1 MNTAIEFFFD
11 LVSPY
16 SYLAS
21 EKIEELAKQNNR
33 ELIWKPFLLGGL
45 FKALDAP
52 PAPGLLPYKKPYL
65 FKDLDRLAR
74 FHGIPFNTPSEFPR
88 LTVKPLRALLSL
100 PKEDLP
106 KAVHQLYK
114 AYCVEDRD
122 ISDPSELVD
131 LLGAEAVEKTE
142 DPEIKQS
149 LIQVTDEAV
158 NRGLFGAPTFLV
170 GQEMFFGHDR
180 MDLLEAFLQ
189 DRL

>member
-106 KAVHQLYK
+106 
-114 AYCVEDRD
+114 
-122 ISDPSELVD
+122 
-131 LLGAEAVEKTE
+131 
-142 DPEIKQS
+142 
-149 LIQVTDEAV
+149 
-158 NRGLFGAPTFLV
+158 
-170 GQEMFFGHDR
+170 
-180 MDLLEAFLQ
+180 
-189 DRL
+189 

>member
-106 KAVHQLYK
+106 EAVHQLYR
-114 AYCVEDRD
+114 AYWVEDRD
-122 ISDPSELVD
+122 ISDASVLAD
-131 LLGAEAVEKTE
+131 LLGAKSVEKTG

-149 LIQVTDEAV
+149 LIQATDEAV
-158 NRGLFGAPTFLV
+158 SRGLFGAPTFLV